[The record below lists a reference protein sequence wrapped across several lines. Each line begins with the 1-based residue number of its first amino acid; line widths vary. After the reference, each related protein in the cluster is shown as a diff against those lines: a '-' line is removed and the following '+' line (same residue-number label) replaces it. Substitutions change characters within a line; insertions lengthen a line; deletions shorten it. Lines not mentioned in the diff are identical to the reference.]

1 MRIMIAGG
9 SGLIGR
15 ALIPKLIEHGHKV
28 IILSRKP
35 GNVHGMPGVVMILQ
49 WDGKTGDKWAGH
61 IGETDAVINL
71 AGENLA
77 GENFIPSRWTRKRKE
92 RLVKSRTNSNQ
103 ALIKAIQG
111 AEKKPAV
118 FIQASGISYYGTK
131 QDRELNE
138 DSDGGNDFLANL
150 SVKWEASSLQLED
163 MGIRRVVIRNGV
175 VFSTQG
181 GALPRFLLPY
191 RLFVGGPFGRGQ
203 QVHSWI
209 HIDDEV
215 NAIRFLLENDRAQ
228 GIFNLTSPFP
238 VTNDELG
245 RTIARVLR
253 RPHYFRIPG
262 LLFKLLLGEVST
274 VVLEG
279 QKVIP
284 ERLLNLDFKFTYPA
298 LFDAL
303 RDLVVYKK

>member
-1 MRIMIAGG
+1 
-9 SGLIGR
+9 
-15 ALIPKLIEHGHKV
+15 
-28 IILSRKP
+28 
-35 GNVHGMPGVVMILQ
+35 MILQ
-49 WDGKTGDKWAGH
+49 WDGKKVDKWAGE
-61 IGETDAVINL
+61 IRVTDDVINI

-77 GENFIPSRWTRKRKE
+77 GDNFIPSRWTRKRKD
-92 RLVKSRTNSNQ
+92 RLEKSRTSSND
-103 ALIKAIQG
+103 ALIEAIQD
-111 AEKKPAV
+111 ADKKPAI

-131 QDRELNE
+131 QDGALNE
-138 DSDGGNDFLANL
+138 DSHGGDDFLADL
-150 SVKWEASSLQLED
+150 SVKWEAASLQLED
-163 MGIRRVVIRNGV
+163 MGIRRVVTRNGV
-175 VFSTQG
+175 VFSTKAG
-181 GALPRFLLPY
+181 VLPRFLLPY
-191 RLFVGGPFGRGQ
+191 RLFVGGPFGSGQ

-209 HIDDEV
+209 HIEDEV

-238 VTNDELG
+238 VNNDELG

-262 LLFKLLLGEVST
+262 FLFKLLLGEVST

-284 ERLLNLDFKFTYPA
+284 ERLINLNFKFTYPV

-303 RDLVVYKK
+303 RDLIVNKK